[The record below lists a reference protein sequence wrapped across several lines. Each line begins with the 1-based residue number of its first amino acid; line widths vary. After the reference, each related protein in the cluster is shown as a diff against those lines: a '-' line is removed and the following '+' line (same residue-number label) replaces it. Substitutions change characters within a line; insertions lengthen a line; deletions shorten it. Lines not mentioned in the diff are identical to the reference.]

1 MGDANT
7 ARGEAEG
14 RPSAATNG
22 GAALLARLT
31 ILSGKRSGETL
42 ELTPGEHQIGTGRAA
57 EIQLRDKDVGFKH
70 AKVIVAD
77 GGVFLED
84 LKSKGGTYLNG
95 EKVEDRVPLRSQ
107 DELRVGTAELRVEFA
122 GDAPAAAAPAAAA
135 PPPAPADDVAPP
147 PAAERTPLTAPGAD
161 EGGPAGDGAPDA
173 AVVTA
178 PATVDDAPLPD
189 DADQLKEVVRDLR
202 RRLANKTQEAQAL
215 TEALESSAGAIGAGG
230 GYAPSVAEDLEARNL
245 ELQQIADEKA
255 ALVLE
260 RDEELGAMRRELDR
274 LEQTIADARSAAEK
288 QKDSMA
294 GEVLR
299 SHEKLE
305 EWRDDVKTAKDE
317 VARFEE
323 VNSELLLENE
333 ELKERLAAL
342 QYQVEQQAADRGALV
357 RERVKELQAEAER
370 LEQSNAEMRTLV
382 EAYEEKIDE
391 LDERVEELEGENEAL
406 EQLITELREEL
417 SRTKTER
424 ETMVKTLRQ
433 KLKRLEDR
441 AEELEGDRAR
451 AQAAATR
458 SPEGGRPGAVEAAE
472 ARS

>member
-1 MGDANT
+1 M
-7 ARGEAEG
+7 
-14 RPSAATNG
+14 
-22 GAALLARLT
+22 LARLT
-31 ILSGKRSGETL
+31 ILSGKRSGEVL
-42 ELTPGEHQIGTGRAA
+42 ELAPGEHQIGTGRAA

-70 AKVIVAD
+70 ARLIIED
-77 GGVFLED
+77 GAVFLED

-95 EKVEDRVPLRSQ
+95 EKVEERVPLKDQ
-107 DELRVGTAELRVEFA
+107 DELRLGTAELRIELA
-122 GDAPAAAAPAAAA
+122 GAPVAAAPVAAAPVAVAPVAPVEDDEASPPPATAAA
-135 PPPAPADDVAPP
+135 PPPRV
-147 PAAERTPLTAPGAD
+147 D
-161 EGGPAGDGAPDA
+161 E
-173 AVVTA
+173 AV
-178 PATVDDAPLPD
+178 PD
-189 DADQLKEVVRDLR
+189 DPDQLKELVRDLR
-202 RRLANKTQEAQAL
+202 RRLAQKTQEAQAL
-215 TEALESSAGAIGAGG
+215 TEALEASAGAASDAG

-260 RDEELGAMRRELDR
+260 RDEELAAQRREIAQ
-274 LEQTIADARSAAEK
+274 LEQRVAEARSAAEK

-305 EWRDDVKTAKDE
+305 EWRDEVKTAKDE

-342 QYQVEQQAADRGALV
+342 QFQVEQQAADRGSLV

-370 LEQSNAEMRTLV
+370 LEQSNAELRTLV

-406 EQLITELREEL
+406 EKLIVEVREEL
-417 SRTKTER
+417 ARTKTER

-433 KLKRLEDR
+433 KLKRLEER
-441 AEELEGDRAR
+441 AEELEGERAR
-451 AQAAATR
+451 AQAAAR
-458 SPEGGRPGAVEAAE
+458 APGAAESAVEA
-472 ARS
+472 RS

>member
-1 MGDANT
+1 M
-7 ARGEAEG
+7 
-14 RPSAATNG
+14 
-22 GAALLARLT
+22 LARLT
-31 ILSGKRSGETL
+31 ILSGKRSGEVL

-70 AKVIVAD
+70 AKVIVED

-84 LKSKGGTYLNG
+84 LKSKGGTYVNG
-95 EKVEDRVPLRSQ
+95 EKVEDRVPLKDK
-107 DELRVGTAELRVEFA
+107 DELRIGTAELRIELTHAPSAPEPEPTTPASDGPASKA
-122 GDAPAAAAPAAAA
+122 GDRGGDDAEAEMAMPAADSLAPAAVAAAAPA
-135 PPPAPADDVAPP
+135 
-147 PAAERTPLTAPGAD
+147 
-161 EGGPAGDGAPDA
+161 
-173 AVVTA
+173 
-178 PATVDDAPLPD
+178 VDDGTLPD
-189 DADQLKEVVRDLR
+189 DVDQLKELVRDLR
-202 RRLANKTQEAQAL
+202 RRLAIKTQEA
-215 TEALESSAGAIGAGG
+215 EALNAALEASTSAGGDVG

-260 RDEELGAMRRELDR
+260 RDEEIAAMRREIDR
-274 LEQTIADARSAAEK
+274 LEQAVAEARSAAER
-288 QKDSMA
+288 QKDTMA

-305 EWRDDVKTAKDE
+305 EWREEVKAAKAE

-342 QYQVEQQAADRGALV
+342 QYQLEQQAADRGALV

-406 EQLITELREEL
+406 EKLIAELRDEL
-417 SRTKTER
+417 QRTKTER
-424 ETMVKTLRQ
+424 DTMVRTLRQ
-433 KLKRLEDR
+433 KLKRLEER
-441 AEELEGDRAR
+441 AEELEGERAR
-451 AQAAATR
+451 AQAAAAR
-458 SPEGGRPGAVEAAE
+458 AAGAAVEPTASA
-472 ARS
+472 